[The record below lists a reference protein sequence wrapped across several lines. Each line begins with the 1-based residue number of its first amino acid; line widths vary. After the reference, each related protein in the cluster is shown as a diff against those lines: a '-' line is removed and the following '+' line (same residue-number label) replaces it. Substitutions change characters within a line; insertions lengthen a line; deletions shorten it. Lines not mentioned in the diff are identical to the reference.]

1 MPEAPHGARLVSEAV
16 AAAAESER
24 DAADNVAIATLS
36 VASTADLSVVLALDA
51 AAAPGR
57 LAAAQITVHNQGP
70 STAHR
75 AAATLRLPE
84 GMKAH
89 AIPAECG
96 HVPDGAACALGAL
109 APGAEHRLALKLRP
123 DADGLAGARTLTA
136 TVSAGNHDPRPANDA
151 SSASIT
157 VLPVVDL
164 ALSLTATA
172 ERTSDAAPPG
182 VVLDDAVVTA
192 GRALT
197 LTLRASNASAHDATG
212 VLVTGTL
219 PAGVALAGADPGC
232 SAGLGSSVV
241 CRLGAVPAGT
251 SAAAVLRLGVAPD
264 VPEGTT
270 LRLVGAVSA
279 DQADD
284 GPADDEATL
293 EVAVEARA
301 DLAVAL
307 VASSGTASAGAL
319 ITVTLTAANAG
330 PSHGDG
336 ALLLLELPDGL
347 SFVNATAGCARE
359 RQAVACTL
367 NRLAPGA
374 SLARLVIVRV
384 DDGARG
390 GLALRAS
397 LATDAALDPDL
408 SNNAVGGRIDAIA
421 RAASPPG
428 EPTPTPPPGH
438 STLTPLP
445 PTDPTATARG
455 WSSTVYLPRA
465 SRP

>member
-89 AIPAECG
+89 AIPAACG
-96 HVPDGAACALGAL
+96 HVPDGVACALGAL

-251 SAAAVLRLGVAPD
+251 SAAAGRPVV
-264 VPEGTT
+264 
-270 LRLVGAVSA
+270 
-279 DQADD
+279 
-284 GPADDEATL
+284 
-293 EVAVEARA
+293 
-301 DLAVAL
+301 
-307 VASSGTASAGAL
+307 
-319 ITVTLTAANAG
+319 
-330 PSHGDG
+330 
-336 ALLLLELPDGL
+336 
-347 SFVNATAGCARE
+347 RE
-359 RQAVACTL
+359 RHR
-367 NRLAPGA
+367 RLRPRAPGCGLHA
-374 SLARLVIVRV
+374 EPP
-384 DDGARG
+384 GA
-390 GLALRAS
+390 
-397 LATDAALDPDL
+397 
-408 SNNAVGGRIDAIA
+408 GRIA
-421 RAASPPG
+421 RA
-428 EPTPTPPPGH
+428 PGH
-438 STLTPLP
+438 RARGRRRARRAGPPRFAGHRRRAGPGPVEQRGWGPHRRHRPSGLTARR
-445 PTDPTATARG
+445 TDPHAAARPPNPDPAAANG
-455 WSSTVYLPRA
+455 PDRHRTRLELHRVPAESEPAVA
-465 SRP
+465 F